1 MHLWKC
7 KVYEKDIYK
16 RCILNASFK
25 VILVFGFGMIFSF
38 LSLQYEDIN
47 CTDNII
53 NDYNNLIKYMVFP
66 IPYWDWRWHW
76 FRGPARLVSVKLIF
90 GRLSFFRFNEWAL
103 NLYNYSMSFT
113 RSYEGKA
120 TI

>member
-53 NDYNNLIKYMVFP
+53 NDYNNLKKYMVL
-66 IPYWDWRWHW
+66 
-76 FRGPARLVSVKLIF
+76 GLEVALVQRTSSF
-90 GRLSFFRFNEWAL
+90 GVR
-103 NLYNYSMSFT
+103 
-113 RSYEGKA
+113 
-120 TI
+120 